1 MKPVSPKFF
10 VALACLVFLV
20 FGLFNGAI
28 GPVLEELSIQTNTSL
43 ASIGGVLTFL
53 FLGSLIAQIVA
64 GPLTDKVG
72 QKAVLVV
79 SLLILGVGIIAFT
92 NTPSLPWMFALFL
105 FTGLG
110 QGGVD
115 LGANLV
121 VTNAYPRNNTSLLNL
136 LHFFFGLGAF
146 SGPALVSL
154 VLALNQP
161 GRLVHW
167 IAAGA
172 FIVLAGVFLVFYKNT
187 HQEPEAET
195 SPDSSL
201 GRRLYR
207 SPLLWSLGA
216 LLLVYVGVEYGLG
229 SWTTAFMGRSV
240 SMPVQQGALITS
252 AYWGFLTLGRLAGA
266 AVSRK
271 LTTSQ
276 LLGGSIIGGL
286 IGGIAFSLVTGT
298 TSPAILAIVF
308 LGFCFGTV
316 YPTTIAI
323 TAANFPQDQGKAVSV
338 IAAMGSVGGLALPWV
353 AGVLLEKGSA
363 AVYGIFVLA
372 SMVVLTAIFF
382 VTRKL
387 VRRPRRS

>member
-1 MKPVSPKFF
+1 MKPASPKLF
-10 VALACLVFLV
+10 VALSCLVFLV

-28 GPVLEELSIQTNTSL
+28 GPVLEELSLQTNSSL
-43 ASIGGVLTFL
+43 AAIGGVLTFL

-72 QKAVLVV
+72 QKTVLVI
-79 SLLILGVGIIAFT
+79 SLFILGIGIAAFT
-92 NTPSLPWMFALFL
+92 NTSSLTWMFVLFL

-121 VTNAYPRNNTSLLNL
+121 VTNAYPRNNTGLLNL

-154 VLALNQP
+154 VLALNAP

-167 IAAGA
+167 IAAGL
-172 FIVLAGVFLVFYKNT
+172 FGLLAVVFLLFYQNT
-187 HQEPEAET
+187 KSVGQAEST
-195 SPDSSL
+195 EEQSL

-207 SPLLWSLGA
+207 SPLLWSIGG

-229 SWTTAFMGRSV
+229 SWVTAFMGRSV
-240 SMPVQQGALITS
+240 GMPVQQGALITS

-271 LTTSQ
+271 LTILQ
-276 LLGGSIIGGL
+276 LLGVSIFGGL
-286 IGGIAFSLVTGT
+286 IGGVAFALLSGT
-298 TSPAILAIVF
+298 TTPAVLTVVF
-308 LGFCFGTV
+308 LGFCFGTI

-323 TAANFPQDQGKAVSV
+323 TAANFPHDQGKAVSLV
-338 IAAMGSVGGLALPWV
+338 AAMGSVGGLALPWV

-363 AVYGIFVLA
+363 AAYGVFVLA
-372 SMVVLTAIFF
+372 TMAVLTAIYLIARRF
-382 VTRKL
+382 VNHPRL
-387 VRRPRRS
+387 V